1 MQNTS
6 PQVLLRIRTE
16 FPKVR
21 GANRTF
27 VRDFTIGR
35 GPGCDV
41 RVESGLVSRVH
52 ATITYDEGQWWV
64 RDENSTNGTFLGG
77 ESVDRAPLPAEAE
90 LQLGHDG
97 PIFTLS
103 IEGGS
108 AATVE
113 DATHMEGHA
122 QEGGALPEVTEH
134 ESQSAHTDRSE
145 EEVPL
150 KRAGASS
157 LGGPHPGRA
166 GAASRPDPSVSQ
178 YVEYYF
184 SGDADH
190 PAGEHTQMLRQAY
203 QKVHG
208 EQKKKY
214 TWAIIGA
221 LVISMLLG
229 AYAVVQ
235 HMRNEQFEE
244 QAAQMFATIK
254 EVDIQ
259 IAQLQQLVE
268 EREDTDLATA
278 LNEARQR
285 RQRLNEQYSNKVE
298 ELGLYREATER
309 EREIYRV
316 ARIFR
321 ESEFS
326 IPAGFVRRVKDK
338 IENFWLQ
345 EPHRSDYVE
354 AIERAQENGYIAP
367 IVETMQAYGLPPEF
381 FYLALQESKFLD
393 EAVGPPTRHG
403 IAKGMWQFIPRT
415 AERFGLRVGP
425 REGTAVCEAQ
435 DERCDFRK
443 ATEAAARYLRFI
455 YSTKAQASG
464 LLVIASYNWGEHRV
478 VDKLG
483 RIPQPQRIP
492 DAALEGIPEN
502 PQSRNYWRFLDEYS
516 DRMPEQTKDY
526 VLKIFAAAV
535 IGQNPRLF
543 GFSFDNPLLKHIE
556 RAAGQSAVS

>member
-1 MQNTS
+1 
-6 PQVLLRIRTE
+6 
-16 FPKVR
+16 
-21 GANRTF
+21 
-27 VRDFTIGR
+27 
-35 GPGCDV
+35 
-41 RVESGLVSRVH
+41 
-52 ATITYDEGQWWV
+52 
-64 RDENSTNGTFLGG
+64 
-77 ESVDRAPLPAEAE
+77 
-90 LQLGHDG
+90 
-97 PIFTLS
+97 
-103 IEGGS
+103 
-108 AATVE
+108 
-113 DATHMEGHA
+113 
-122 QEGGALPEVTEH
+122 
-134 ESQSAHTDRSE
+134 
-145 EEVPL
+145 
-150 KRAGASS
+150 
-157 LGGPHPGRA
+157 
-166 GAASRPDPSVSQ
+166 VSQ

-184 SGDADH
+184 SGEADR
-190 PAGEHTQMLRQAY
+190 PAGEHTRMLRQAY

-214 TWAIIGA
+214 TWAIVGA

-244 QAAQMFATIK
+244 QAAQIFATIK

-259 IAQLQQLVE
+259 VAQLQQLVE
-268 EREDTDLATA
+268 EQEDADLATA

-354 AIERAQENGYIAP
+354 AIERARENGYIAP
-367 IVETMQAYGLPPEF
+367 IVETMQAHGLPPEF
-381 FYLALQESKFLD
+381 FYLALQESKFLE
-393 EAVGPPTRHG
+393 EAVGPPTRYG
-403 IAKGMWQFIPRT
+403 KAKGMWQFIPRT

-425 REGTAVCEAQ
+425 RQDTEWCEPQ
-435 DERCDFRK
+435 DERCDFQK
-443 ATEAAARYLRFI
+443 ATAAAARYLRFI

-478 VDKLG
+478 VGKLERLPG
-483 RIPQPQRIP
+483 PQRIP

-502 PQSRNYWRFLDEYS
+502 PQSRNYWRFLNEYS

-526 VLKIFAAAV
+526 VLKIVAAAV

-543 GFSFDNPLLKHIE
+543 GFSFDNPLRGHIG
-556 RAAGQSAVS
+556 RAARPSAVS